1 MGYKIIYF
9 DGRGRAEVMR
19 FIFAVAGVDYTDQRV
34 DFGAGLAAVK
44 PLAPF
49 GQLPLLE
56 VDGKILCQSNA
67 CARYLAK
74 HFKLA
79 GKTDFEQ
86 AQADMIVDCLE
97 DAWKPI
103 LTFTFETKDET
114 KKAEQKKKFLEEQ
127 LPQFLTHLEN
137 ILKKNHGGDKFF
149 VGTELTWADLALI
162 HYLSGVNELAEA
174 SAQLASYPKLKG
186 LGQRVEALPKVAA
199 WIAKR
204 PKTQF

>member
-19 FIFAVAGVDYTDQRV
+19 LIFAVAGVDYTDERV
-34 DFGAGLAAVK
+34 DFGPGLAAVK

-56 VDGKILCQSNA
+56 VDGKILCQSNT

-79 GKTDFEQ
+79 GKTDLEQ

-97 DAWKPI
+97 DCWKPI
-103 LTFTFETKDET
+103 LVFNFEIKDET
-114 KKAEQKKKFLEEQ
+114 KKAEAKKKFLEEQ
-127 LPQFLTHLEN
+127 LPQFLTYLEN
-137 ILKKNHGGDKFF
+137 ILKKNHGGDKFI

-162 HYLSGVNELAEA
+162 HYLFGVELAEG
-174 SAQLASYPKLKG
+174 SAQLAKHPKLKS
-186 LGQRVEALPKVAA
+186 LKEKVEALPKVAA
-199 WIAKR
+199 WLAKR